1 MKIQDILD
9 YIDRSP
15 YSINKTVLKGM
26 IESLD
31 VDGSGAVDVPEVPAI
46 EMDELV
52 VKKNGVFKV
61 MRKGARRLIAI
72 WYFSP
77 GVSANLNCKLLR
89 AHTMN
94 S

>member
-1 MKIQDILD
+1 MTIHEILD

-31 VDGSGAVDVPEVPAI
+31 KDGSGAVDVPEVPVI

-52 VKKNGVFKV
+52 VKKNGVF
-61 MRKGARRLIAI
+61 
-72 WYFSP
+72 
-77 GVSANLNCKLLR
+77 R
-89 AHTMN
+89 APEGKAYN
-94 S
+94 KIIVNVKEKKNE

>member
-1 MKIQDILD
+1 MTIHEILD

-31 VDGSGAVDVPEVPAI
+31 KDGSSAVDVPEVPAI

-52 VKKNGVFKV
+52 VKKNGVF
-61 MRKGARRLIAI
+61 
-72 WYFSP
+72 
-77 GVSANLNCKLLR
+77 R
-89 AHTMN
+89 APEGKAYN
-94 S
+94 KIIVNIKQKKEEE

>member
-31 VDGSGAVDVPEVPAI
+31 MDGSGAVDVPEVPAI

-52 VKKNGVFKV
+52 VKKNGVFKAPEGKAYNKIIV
-61 MRKGARRLIAI
+61 NVKEKK
-72 WYFSP
+72 
-77 GVSANLNCKLLR
+77 ND
-89 AHTMN
+89 
-94 S
+94 

>member
-1 MKIQDILD
+1 MTIHEILD

-31 VDGSGAVDVPEVPAI
+31 KDSSGAVDVPEIPAI

-52 VKKNGVFKV
+52 VKKNGVFKAPEGKAYNKIIV
-61 MRKGARRLIAI
+61 NVKEKK
-72 WYFSP
+72 
-77 GVSANLNCKLLR
+77 ND
-89 AHTMN
+89 
-94 S
+94 

>member
-1 MKIQDILD
+1 MTIHEILD

-31 VDGSGAVDVPEVPAI
+31 KDGSGAIDVPETLAI

-52 VKKNGVFKV
+52 VKKNGVFKAPEGKAYNKIIV
-61 MRKGARRLIAI
+61 NIK
-72 WYFSP
+72 SEE
-77 GVSANLNCKLLR
+77 KK
-89 AHTMN
+89 
-94 S
+94 

>member
-1 MKIQDILD
+1 MTIHEILD

-31 VDGSGAVDVPEVPAI
+31 KDGSDAVDVQPEI

-52 VKKNGVFKV
+52 VKKNGVF
-61 MRKGARRLIAI
+61 
-72 WYFSP
+72 
-77 GVSANLNCKLLR
+77 R
-89 AHTMN
+89 APEGKAYN
-94 S
+94 KIIVNIKQKKEEE

>member
-31 VDGSGAVDVPEVPAI
+31 MDGSGAVDVPEVPAI

-52 VKKNGVFKV
+52 VKKNGVFKAPEGKAYNKV
-61 MRKGARRLIAI
+61 IVNVKE
-72 WYFSP
+72 
-77 GVSANLNCKLLR
+77 K
-89 AHTMN
+89 
-94 S
+94 

>member
-1 MKIQDILD
+1 MTIHEILD

-31 VDGSGAVDVPEVPAI
+31 KDSSGAVDVPETPTI

-52 VKKNGVFKV
+52 VKKNGVFKAPEGKAYNKIIV
-61 MRKGARRLIAI
+61 NVKE
-72 WYFSP
+72 
-77 GVSANLNCKLLR
+77 KKEEK
-89 AHTMN
+89 
-94 S
+94 

>member
-1 MKIQDILD
+1 MTIHEILD

-31 VDGSGAVDVPEVPAI
+31 KDGSGAVDVPEVPVI

-52 VKKNGVFKV
+52 VKKNGVF
-61 MRKGARRLIAI
+61 
-72 WYFSP
+72 
-77 GVSANLNCKLLR
+77 R
-89 AHTMN
+89 APEGKAYN
-94 S
+94 KIIVNVKEKKND

>member
-31 VDGSGAVDVPEVPAI
+31 KDGSGAVDVPEVPAI

-52 VKKNGVFKV
+52 VKKNGVF
-61 MRKGARRLIAI
+61 
-72 WYFSP
+72 
-77 GVSANLNCKLLR
+77 R
-89 AHTMN
+89 APEGKAYSKIIVN
-94 S
+94 VKEKKND